1 MPQFQ
6 KTTAVLESLSEKRL
20 EKAAASSSNFEPA
33 YTSSDYSTSTTTNGL
48 TRSNGSYSSFSATPY
63 TPGGISSMNSSNSQV
78 SGWPSSYSTSRSS
91 SSSNLFSHRA
101 DFGLTSNKIEPVLVR
116 SGSGFFK
123 AAEPEPA
130 SSLEAE
136 WNTSL
141 EEQRMILAKIEAE
154 AEAKKSTVKRSRS
167 LAAAN
172 FSASR
177 PEVEEETP
185 KRVEPEL
192 LIPFLETKQEEQV
205 RF

>member
-1 MPQFQ
+1 M
-6 KTTAVLESLSEKRL
+6 
-20 EKAAASSSNFEPA
+20 
-33 YTSSDYSTSTTTNGL
+33 
-48 TRSNGSYSSFSATPY
+48 
-63 TPGGISSMNSSNSQV
+63 
-78 SGWPSSYSTSRSS
+78 
-91 SSSNLFSHRA
+91 
-101 DFGLTSNKIEPVLVR
+101 TSNKIEPVLVR

-123 AAEPEPA
+123 AAEPESA

-177 PEVEEETP
+177 PEVEVETRS
-185 KRVEPEL
+185 KREEPEL